1 MNGAAGRGRRARRTR
16 LLILAAAVAFAAAAT
31 AAFLLRPRPAPY
43 TPGTDA
49 GAGDEITRALA
60 RSLPKGFPGVQFV
73 DAATGAGIVFR
84 HFDGVRSTQLPED
97 MGSGLAWGD
106 YDNDGDPDLFLVNE
120 DGPLTRS
127 AEEAARPPARAV
139 LYRNDGS
146 GRFTDVTTAA
156 GLDVRGCGM
165 GAAWGDYDGDGDL
178 DLVVTRFGTNL
189 LYRNNGDGT
198 FTDVSA
204 ATGIGAETG
213 FWTGA
218 SWGDYDRDGDLDLYV
233 AGYVRYRYDAAL
245 AGKASQQFRAVVPFT
260 LNPSSFPPER
270 NLLLRNDGGR
280 FHDVARQA
288 GVDNPTGRS
297 LSAAWADFDG
307 DGWPDLYVAN
317 DVSHNA
323 LFRNLGNGRF
333 EDQSNAAWVSEYR
346 GSMGLGIGDWDND
359 GDLDMF
365 ISHWIAQQDALYD
378 NQKPRAP
385 VATAVATNAAA
396 ATGAPAARGAP
407 APLRFLDI
415 ADQVGLGQIA
425 LDFVGWGAEFFD
437 YDNDGRLDLFVAN
450 GSTFQ
455 RDDDP
460 RRLVP
465 MRNLLFWNAGTR
477 EGFFDAGGA
486 AGKAM
491 LVENVGRGAAAADYD
506 GDGDLDLAV
515 AVNGG
520 AMRLLR
526 NDGGDRRHW
535 LRVVLRGPAAARR
548 DEPHRNAPR
557 GAALHRTTTF
567 ATGAVVRLVSG
578 DTTQMREIGSGPS
591 YLSQSPPGEAHF
603 GVGDAATI
611 ERLEIDWPSGA
622 HQTLGPFPA
631 DATVTLTEG
640 GAPTVSSRGAAPT
653 GATAVQAAAPSPAP
667 TGESAGATVAAS
679 PGDRDAV
686 RLFWRTFGEATA
698 LRIAGN
704 CDGAVGVYRRAL
716 SLNPQHEDTL
726 YYLGQCLQSGGRVVE
741 ARRAFEA
748 LVAVNPE
755 SARGHLALGAL
766 ALARA
771 AGPDLTEAE
780 ARFARAHA
788 INKEESG
795 AMLHLGEIA
804 LVRDDGTQAR
814 RWLQAARRTN
824 PKSVEAILL
833 LGYLDW
839 QAGDRQAAAAR
850 CAEAAGAAVVPAPV
864 QGASSEGDRRK
875 AAPPLTEPMGK
886 TLFSEVGEKVRRAA
900 IAGAGSRAVC
910 DPDTIYPAV
919 GDLAR
924 RLRLAALPQ
933 RSAAVR

>member
-1 MNGAAGRGRRARRTR
+1 MSGAAGRGRRTRRTR
-16 LLILAAAVAFAAAAT
+16 LLILAAAVGLAAAAT

-73 DAATGAGIVFR
+73 DAAPEAGIVFR
-84 HFDGVRSTQLPED
+84 HFDGARSTQLPED

-120 DGPLTRS
+120 DGPLTRT
-127 AEEAARPPARAV
+127 AEDAARSPARAA

-146 GRFTDVTTAA
+146 GRFTDVTVAA

-178 DLVVTRFGTNL
+178 DLVVTRYGTNL

-204 ATGIGAETG
+204 ASGVGAETG
-213 FWTGA
+213 FWSGA

-245 AGKASQQFRAVVPFT
+245 AGKSSQQYRAVVPFT
-260 LNPSSFPPER
+260 LNPSAYPPER

-280 FHDVARQA
+280 FRDVARQA
-288 GVDNPTGRS
+288 GVENPAGRS
-297 LSAAWADFDG
+297 LSAAWSDLDG

-317 DVSHNA
+317 DISDNA

-333 EDQSNAAWVSEYR
+333 ADESTAAWVADYR
-346 GSMGLGIGDWDND
+346 GAMGLGIGDWDND
-359 GDLDMF
+359 GDLDIF
-365 ISHWIAQQDALYD
+365 IAHWIAQENALYD
-378 NQKPRAP
+378 NQRPRTP
-385 VATAVATNAAA
+385 AAG
-396 ATGAPAARGAP
+396 GAPAHGTAP

-425 LDFVGWGAEFFD
+425 LDFVGWGSEFLD
-437 YDNDGRLDLFVAN
+437 YDNDGRLDIFVAD

-455 RDDDP
+455 REDDP
-460 RRLVP
+460 SRLVP
-465 MRNLLFWNAGTR
+465 MRNLLFWNAGPR
-477 EGFFDAGGA
+477 DGFFDAGGA

-526 NDGGDRRHW
+526 NDGGDRGHW

-548 DEPHRNAPR
+548 VDPHRDAPR
-557 GAALHRTTTF
+557 GAAPHRTTTF

-603 GVGDAATI
+603 GVGDAATV

-622 HQTLGPFPA
+622 HQDLGPFPT
-631 DATVTLTEG
+631 DATVMLTEG
-640 GAPTVSSRGAAPT
+640 GVPTV
-653 GATAVQAAAPSPAP
+653 TAKAAAPAAAQANAPA
-667 TGESAGATVAAS
+667 AAP

-686 RLFWRTFGEATA
+686 RLFWRTLGEATA

-716 SLNPQHEDTL
+716 VLNPQHEDTL
-726 YYLGQCLQSGGRVVE
+726 YYLGQCLQAGGRVVD

-766 ALARA
+766 ALARVG
-771 AGPDLTEAE
+771 GPDLTEAE

-839 QAGDRQAAAAR
+839 QSGDRKAAAAR
-850 CAEAAGAAVVPAPV
+850 CSEAAGAAVIPAPV

-900 IAGAGSRAVC
+900 AAGAASREVC

-919 GDLAR
+919 GDLAK
-924 RLRLAALPQ
+924 RLRLSAPPQ
-933 RSAAVR
+933 RSAAILRGSCPVR

>member
-1 MNGAAGRGRRARRTR
+1 MSAAARRGRRTRRTR
-16 LLILAAAVAFAAAAT
+16 LLILAAAAALAAAAS
-31 AAFLLRPRPAPY
+31 AAVLLRAKPAPY

-49 GAGDEITRALA
+49 GAGGEITRELA
-60 RSLPKGFPGVQFV
+60 RSLPKGVPDVQFV
-73 DAATGAGIVFR
+73 DAAPEAGISFR

-120 DGPLTRS
+120 DGPLTRT
-127 AEEAARPPARAV
+127 AEEAARSPARSR

-146 GRFTDVTTAA
+146 GRFTDVTDAA
-156 GLDVRGCGM
+156 GLDIRGCGM

-204 ATGIGAETG
+204 ATGVGAGTG

-218 SWGDYDRDGDLDLYV
+218 SWADYDRDGDLDLYV
-233 AGYVRYRYDAAL
+233 TGYVRYHYDAAL
-245 AGKASQQFRAVVPFT
+245 AGKASQQFRALVPFT
-260 LNPSSFPPER
+260 LNPSAYPPER

-280 FHDVARQA
+280 FHDVAREA
-288 GVDNPTGRS
+288 GVDNLTGRS

-317 DVSHNA
+317 DISHNA

-333 EDQSNAAWVSEYR
+333 EDQSDAAWVAEYR

-359 GDLDMF
+359 GDLDIF

-378 NQKPRAP
+378 NQRFRGPAETPARG
-385 VATAVATNAAA
+385 
-396 ATGAPAARGAP
+396 GAPAPP
-407 APLRFLDI
+407 AGTRTPLRFLDI

-425 LDFVGWGAEFFD
+425 LDFVGWGSEFFD

-460 RRLVP
+460 TRLVP
-465 MRNLLFWNAGTR
+465 MRNLLFWNAGPR

-486 AGKAM
+486 AGKAL
-491 LVENVGRGAAAADYD
+491 LVENVGRGAAAADFD

-515 AVNGG
+515 TVNGG
-520 AMRLLR
+520 ETRLLR
-526 NDGGDRRHW
+526 NDGGNRRHW
-535 LRVVLRGPAAARR
+535 LRVVLRGPAASERTAQ
-548 DEPHRNAPR
+548 
-557 GAALHRTTTF
+557 HRTTTF

-591 YLSQSPPGEAHF
+591 YLSQSPPGETHF
-603 GVGDAATI
+603 GVGDAVSV
-611 ERLEIDWPSGA
+611 EKLQVDWPDGTS
-622 HQTLGPFPA
+622 QIFGPLPT
-631 DATVTLTEG
+631 DATVRITEG
-640 GAPTVSSRGAAPT
+640 GAPVVTAKA
-653 GATAVQAAAPSPAP
+653 GATSDGAAAP
-667 TGESAGATVAAS
+667 ATTAE
-679 PGDRDAV
+679 DRDAV
-686 RLFWRTFGEATA
+686 RLFWRTLGEATA
-698 LRIAGN
+698 LRIAGD
-704 CDGAVGVYRRAL
+704 CDGAARAYRQAL
-716 SLNPQHEDTL
+716 SLNPKHEDAL
-726 YYLGQCLQSGGRVVE
+726 YYLGQCLQAQGQTEE
-741 ARRAFEA
+741 AHRSFEA

-771 AGPDLTEAE
+771 GGPDLPEAE

-804 LVRDDGTQAR
+804 LVRDDAAQAR
-814 RWLQAARRTN
+814 HWLQSARRTN

-839 QAGDRQAAAAR
+839 QSGDRQAAAAR
-850 CAEAAGAAVVPAPV
+850 CAEAAGAAVVPAPA

-886 TLFSEVGEKVRRAA
+886 TLFSDVSEKIRRAA
-900 IAGAGSRAVC
+900 SAGATSREAC

-919 GDLAR
+919 RDLAT
-924 RLRLAALPQ
+924 RLRPSALPQ
-933 RSAAVR
+933 RSAAVHRGSAPLR